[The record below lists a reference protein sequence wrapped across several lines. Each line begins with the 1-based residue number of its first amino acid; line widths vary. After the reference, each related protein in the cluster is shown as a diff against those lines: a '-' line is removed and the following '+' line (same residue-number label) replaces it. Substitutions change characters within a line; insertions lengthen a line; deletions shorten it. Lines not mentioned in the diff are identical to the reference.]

1 MATFTI
7 GSGGDFATITEALA
21 LGSVVPGDTLALLSG
36 YNTET
41 ASVGIENLTFSGDAS
56 NTGIA
61 LTLSTGIMAITLI
74 GSAPIAVTGNGSAN
88 SITGNDG
95 SNVLFGSLGNDSIN
109 GGAGADT
116 IHYVV
121 GEGYYAVGTGGS
133 PAVGAF
139 PADAQPPG
147 PPPPPEPFPG
157 DGIDIIDG
165 GADHDTLRL
174 SGTPQYFDD
183 WGKGYGGDN
192 HLNVVVVDGAIT
204 SIAGGTVANV
214 ESVMLDLGEG
224 EYWPDVDALDYAG
237 TTEAVTVNLATGTAT
252 GFEFD
257 CGREQRWRGL
267 RQ

>member
-1 MATFTI
+1 MAITI
-7 GSGGDFATITEALA
+7 GGGGDFFTITAALT
-21 LGSVVPGDTLALLSG
+21 LGSVVPGDTLTLLPG

-165 GADHDTLRL
+165 GADYDTLRL
-174 SGTPQYFDD
+174 FGTPQYFDD

-192 HLNVVVVDGAIT
+192 YLNVVVVDGAIT

-214 ESVMLDLGEG
+214 ESVVLDLGEE
-224 EYWPDVDALDYAG
+224 EYWPDVDALDYAD

-257 CGREQRWRGL
+257 CGRGEHFGGL